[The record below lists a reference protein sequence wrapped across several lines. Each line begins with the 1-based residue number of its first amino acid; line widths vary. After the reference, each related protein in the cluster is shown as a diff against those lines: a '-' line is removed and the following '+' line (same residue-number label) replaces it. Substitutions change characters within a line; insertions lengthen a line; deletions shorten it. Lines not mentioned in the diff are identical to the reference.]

1 MLQRILK
8 RPCPGPQCR
17 LGNCN
22 LGISLYA
29 MTRRLRFKASTFTAS
44 DGAVGMDFG
53 VRAVLVLWFC
63 GQYPGFLAWVFL
75 IRLTLILGGVL
86 ETFVPHWINLCRE
99 LVCFPMVVAV
109 PKYLPPVFHFMSPA
123 SRVANRNS
131 MVWLRTGVS
140 SGNQPRF
147 VIKSRKYHA
156 HLEGPVG
163 TEYLEDVAL
172 EQRGKVRGSWR
183 SPGR

>member
-1 MLQRILK
+1 MLQWISK

-17 LGNCN
+17 LENCN

-44 DGAVGMDFG
+44 DGAVGMDFR

-75 IRLTLILGGVL
+75 VRLTLILGGVL
-86 ETFVPHWINLCRE
+86 ETFVPHWINLCHE

-109 PKYLPPVFHFMSPA
+109 PKYLPPVFHFVEISF
-123 SRVANRNS
+123 SC
-131 MVWLRTGVS
+131 L
-140 SGNQPRF
+140 SGCRAPCFRGKSF
-147 VIKSRKYHA
+147 VIEV
-156 HLEGPVG
+156 LPDQPCEVPDVTGIIPVHRF
-163 TEYLEDVAL
+163 TVLVLYV
-172 EQRGKVRGSWR
+172 
-183 SPGR
+183 